1 MKHPSVS
8 LLEPELILSSKAR
21 VRVLEIVAREG
32 AISITSLSRKTGL
45 NHGDVDNAVRYLT
58 DAGLLLDE
66 YRGRSRMVAPN
77 FRRCDLLFIR
87 GQGLEVKLKGVT

>member
-1 MKHPSVS
+1 MEHLGVS

-21 VRVLEIVAREG
+21 IRVLEMVAREG
-32 AISITSLSRKTGL
+32 AISITSLARKTGL
-45 NHGDVDNAVRYLT
+45 NHGDVDCAVMCLS

-66 YRGRSRMVAPN
+66 YRGRSRVVAPN

-87 GQGLEVKLKGVT
+87 GQGLEVNVI